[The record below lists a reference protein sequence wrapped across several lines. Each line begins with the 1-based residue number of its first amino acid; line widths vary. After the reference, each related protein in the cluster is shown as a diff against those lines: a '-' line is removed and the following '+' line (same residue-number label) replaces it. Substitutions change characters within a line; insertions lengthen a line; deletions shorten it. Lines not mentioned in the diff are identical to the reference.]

1 MKPLY
6 CFFLIIAILAMN
18 ACSKKSSTT
27 IADTPRSEVPD
38 AFTGNW
44 LSGTFA
50 MSDWWSYDGTQ
61 YEGNPYTQSVAFRFT
76 KNGDAEFYLALASFD
91 GTCRT
96 EAFTYY
102 KGTVKFDETAH
113 SFTLYPQQGNFR
125 GFYSCIPGSNFDRP
139 ASSSELAPTTF
150 YYTMETDSNGKEW
163 MVTRFSTDSNETGT
177 YFQSTT
183 W

>member
-6 CFFLIIAILAMN
+6 YFFILVAAFTLN
-18 ACSKKSSTT
+18 ACSKKSGAT
-27 IADTPRSEVPD
+27 IPDMPRSDVPD

-50 MSDWWSYDGTQ
+50 MSDWWSYNGTQ
-61 YEGNPYTQSVAFRFT
+61 YDDNPYTQSVAFTFN
-76 KNGDAEFYLALASFD
+76 KSGDAEFYLALASFD
-91 GTCRT
+91 GACRA

-102 KGTVKFDETAH
+102 KGTVTFNESDH

-125 GFYSCIPGSNFDRP
+125 GFYSCNRDSNFDRT
-139 ASSSELAPTTF
+139 ANSNELNPSTL
-150 YYTMETDSNGKEW
+150 YYTIETDSNGKEW
-163 MVTRFSTDSNETGT
+163 MVIRFSTNPNEAGT